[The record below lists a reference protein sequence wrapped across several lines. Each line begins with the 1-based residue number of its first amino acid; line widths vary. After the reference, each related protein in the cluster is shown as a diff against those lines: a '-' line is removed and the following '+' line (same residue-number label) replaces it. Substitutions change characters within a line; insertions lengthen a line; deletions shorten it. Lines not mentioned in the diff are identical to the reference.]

1 MSVARSGSPVDHACD
16 HLYRRHQSS
25 LVSFACLRGCD
36 EHEAWDLVQELFLRA
51 FRFGMIQPLF
61 SRSEEMQRA
70 WLLRT
75 LRWMLINLHRRR
87 TRLRRGGGQAL
98 ESLDLL
104 IEDGVEF
111 CSAGT
116 PAGDFDR
123 QWAAAVLDRCLSRLR
138 SSIKPAAWRAFES
151 ALQGAEAPN
160 TPAMRVAAHRTRVRL
175 RQLIRVE
182 ACEEALLQAVSSR
195 N

>member
-111 CSAGT
+111 SSAGT

-123 QWAAAVLDRCLSRLR
+123 QWACAVLDRCLSRLR
-138 SSIKPAAWRAFES
+138 SSIKPAAWMALWSPTMGAGSWTGCS
-151 ALQGAEAPN
+151 AASPPCRRSFRPSGM
-160 TPAMRVAAHRTRVRL
+160 T
-175 RQLIRVE
+175 
-182 ACEEALLQAVSSR
+182 
-195 N
+195 

>member
-1 MSVARSGSPVDHACD
+1 MSVALAGSPVDHACD
-16 HLYRRHQSS
+16 HLYRRHQLS
-25 LVSFACLRGCD
+25 LVSFARLRGCD

-51 FRFGMIQPLF
+51 FRLGMIQPLS
-61 SRSEEMQRA
+61 SRPEEMQRA

-87 TRLRRGGGQAL
+87 TRMRRGGHTL

-104 IEDGVEF
+104 IEEGVEF
-111 CSAGT
+111 SSVST

-123 QWAAAVLDRCLSRLR
+123 QWARAVLDRCLSRLR

-151 ALQGAEAPN
+151 ALQGTEAPN

-175 RQLIRVE
+175 RQMIRVE
-182 ACEEALLQAVSSR
+182 ACEEALLQAVSGR